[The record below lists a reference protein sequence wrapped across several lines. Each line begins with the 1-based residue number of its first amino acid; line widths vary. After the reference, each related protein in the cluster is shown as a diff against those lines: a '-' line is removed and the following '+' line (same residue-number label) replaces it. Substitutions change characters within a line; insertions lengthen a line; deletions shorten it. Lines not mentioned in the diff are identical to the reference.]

1 MDINLST
8 SIKYGYLKSYLKVAR
23 EYEKKLEKVKHRF
36 SEILEL
42 PSDISIALKPI
53 RSLHIVGRY
62 NGDAN
67 IAEIDIRKGNID
79 EGLLTICHELVH
91 AEQYHIGTL
100 YSDEKYF
107 YWKGKKWPEACSKT
121 TAYYKLPWEIE
132 AYNKQEEIYNL
143 VFN

>member
-1 MDINLST
+1 MDINIST
-8 SIKYGYLKSYLKVAR
+8 SIKYGYLKSYLNVAR
-23 EYEKKLEKVKHRF
+23 EYEQKLEKVKHRF

-42 PSDISIALKPI
+42 PSNISIALKPI
-53 RSLHIVGRY
+53 RSPHIVGRY

-79 EGLLTICHELVH
+79 DGLLTICHELVH

-107 YWKGKKWPEACSKT
+107 YWKGKKYLRSKLDESNK
-121 TAYYKLPWEIE
+121 KLPWEKP
-132 AYNKQEEIYNL
+132 AEIKKIDPKKIR
-143 VFN
+143 